1 MAATRHC
8 RVVPR
13 ELVPVGTESTA
24 RSSAAWTKLLMNAPS
39 GAIMALL
46 VRSIDVLRDPGAAV
60 PRLHQ
65 LERRSSTAKGCHRL
79 CTNRRL

>member
-1 MAATRHC
+1 
-8 RVVPR
+8 
-13 ELVPVGTESTA
+13 
-24 RSSAAWTKLLMNAPS
+24 MNAPS